1 MISVLIAARNV
12 FMQRDYSVTLLTVGC
27 IVAALCSVISY
38 VLIRKR
44 ECNRRAIVRSSV
56 IHGLLGFLLTVP
68 CVSMWAHFTIPD
80 YRYWLTF
87 VVAPFCLAP
96 IATLSLL
103 IGAILAMRMKPGNG
117 SWKMNRIVVFAVPI
131 GAALLCLIPKFLPEP
146 DRAQNTW
153 QPNAGAESSRAESEF
168 LFLPEKGL
176 LELPANQ
183 VDVTA
188 VKTIGKVQHI
198 MTTHRQMPLICFY
211 SEGSL
216 HLVDTTRAT
225 ITASLPTSGIPE
237 KMSLSPDG
245 TQIIYRLKDTQLYV
259 IGTFV
264 SGESV
269 MLPVTECTPSE
280 GQILWWKTNLVVVY
294 PEGQSPLI
302 WNLDILETFQASEV
316 PEWTKQSGAEL
327 AKLQAPETL
336 FSESSRWA
344 LEKVD
349 VVAGVTKNEE
359 ANIWLPSQKNS
370 YSLTD
375 KLIPYARD
383 MTSSLGVNP
392 KDWIIMLPSGD
403 RAQWLHDNELR
414 LIYFGPKTASRKTY
428 SLNMPCI
435 PEDISPNA
443 TLRYAIK
450 TKALFAMVY
459 APVTNPL
466 NGLIVGPD
474 RNEIR
479 GMIRFHDWAGKNA
492 QFWEAEMQSAIQLK
506 DVVCDFYH
514 IDENDN
520 ATPIRMNSSSKFIV
534 IKEFSQSQDIPLP
547 TRKELAS
554 LVASSPGA
562 MNTTTTVPTAL
573 PNASTEAN
581 ASAPSLEADLR
592 KFILKHHQKATEG
605 DVHGMVA
612 DYADEIDFL
621 DKGRV
626 LPEFILEEER
636 IYRGSLIEGRE
647 NVEGAIQITRD
658 DNQYQVK
665 YILVLNWH
673 GKSGKQGVTKVE
685 MDLTVIESEGLFYIT
700 RQKSK
705 RL

>member
-1 MISVLIAARNV
+1 MIRDFPITLLIAGI
-12 FMQRDYSVTLLTVGC
+12 L
-27 IVAALCSVISY
+27 VAALGSFLSF
-38 VLIRKR
+38 VLMRKR
-44 ECNRRAIVRSSV
+44 VCDRRAIVRSSF
-56 IHGLLGFLLTVP
+56 IHGLLGFLLTMP
-68 CVSMWAHFTIPD
+68 CISIWAHYSLPGF
-80 YRYWLTF
+80 RYWF
-87 VVAPFCLAP
+87 AFIVAPFCIAP

-103 IGAILAMRMKPGNG
+103 IGAILTMRMKPGNS
-117 SWKMNRIVVFAVPI
+117 SWKMNRIVAFAVPI
-131 GAALLCLIPKFLPEP
+131 GSVLLCFIPKFLPEP
-146 DRAQNTW
+146 DRAQNAR
-153 QPNAGAESSRAESEF
+153 QINAGAESSFAESVF

-216 HLVDTTRAT
+216 HLVDTTRAK

-245 TQIIYRLKDTQLYV
+245 TQIIYRLKDTQRYV

-269 MLPVTECTPSE
+269 MLPVTESTPSE

-302 WNLDILETFQASEV
+302 WNLDILETFQTSEV

-327 AKLQAPETL
+327 AQLQAPGTL

-344 LEKVD
+344 LEKID
-349 VVAGVTKNEE
+349 IVAGVTKNEE

-375 KLIPYARD
+375 RLVPYARD

-414 LIYFGPKTASRKTY
+414 LIYFGRKAAFRKTY
-428 SLNMPCI
+428 SLNMPCV
-435 PEDISPNA
+435 PADISANG
-443 TLRYAIK
+443 TLLYAIK
-450 TKALFAMVY
+450 SKSLFAMVY
-459 APVTNPL
+459 APVINPL

-514 IDENDN
+514 IDDNDN
-520 ATPIRMNSSSKFIV
+520 ATPIRMNSSSKFTV
-534 IKEFSQSQDIPLP
+534 IEEFSQSHDIPIP

-554 LVASSPGA
+554 LVGTSPGA
-562 MNTTTTVPTAL
+562 INTAATVPTTL
-573 PNASTEAN
+573 PKASTEAN

-636 IYRGSLIEGRE
+636 RYRGSLIEGKE
-647 NVEGAIQITRD
+647 SVEGAIQITRVND
-658 DNQYQVK
+658 QYQVK
-665 YILVLNWH
+665 YVLVLNWH

>member
-1 MISVLIAARNV
+1 MIRDFSIALLI
-12 FMQRDYSVTLLTVGC
+12 SGC
-27 IVAALCSVISY
+27 LVAAQCSLPSI
-38 VLIRKR
+38 IFMIKR
-44 ECNRRAIVRSSV
+44 GCDRRAFVRSSV

-68 CVSMWAHFTIPD
+68 CVSIWAHYSLPGF
-80 YRYWLTF
+80 RYWWAFIVT
-87 VVAPFCLAP
+87 PFCLAP
-96 IATLSLL
+96 VATLSLL
-103 IGAILAMRMKPGNG
+103 IGAILAMRMKAGNS
-117 SWKMNRIVVFAVPI
+117 SWKMNRIVAFVVPI
-131 GAALLCLIPKFLPEP
+131 GSALLCLIPKFLPEP
-146 DRAQNTW
+146 NHTQNIW
-153 QPNAGAESSRAESEF
+153 QPSSSPPTSLAESEF

-211 SEGSL
+211 SEGAL
-216 HLVDTTRAT
+216 HLVDTTRAK

-237 KMSLSPDG
+237 KISLSPDG

-259 IGTFV
+259 IGTFA
-264 SGESV
+264 SRESV
-269 MLPVTECTPSE
+269 MLPVTDSTPAE

-294 PEGQSPLI
+294 PKGQSPLV

-316 PEWTKQSGAEL
+316 PEWTKQSGADL

-359 ANIWLPSQKNS
+359 ANIWLPSQRNS

-375 KLIPYARD
+375 QLIPYKRD
-383 MTSSLGVNP
+383 MTSSLGIGP
-392 KDWIIMLPSGD
+392 KDSIFMLPSGD
-403 RAQWLHDNELR
+403 RAQWLHGNELR

-466 NGLIVGPD
+466 NRLIVGPD

-492 QFWEAEMQSAIQLK
+492 QFWEAEMQSVIQLK

-534 IKEFSQSQDIPLP
+534 IGEFSQSHDIPLP

-554 LVASSPGA
+554 LLDTTPGA
-562 MNTTTTVPTAL
+562 MNTATTVPTNL
-573 PNASTEAN
+573 PKASTEAN

-592 KFILKHHQKATEG
+592 KFILEHHQKATEG
-605 DVHGMVA
+605 DVHGMVD
-612 DYADEIDFL
+612 DYADEVDFL

-636 IYRGSLIEGRE
+636 KYRGSLIEGRE
-647 NVEGAIQITRD
+647 SVEGAIQITRD